1 MRVGVAVVI
10 LIFAGMAAAQP
21 VGDPQTGAPVPAQP
35 SQVPVPYEQTNQ
47 PAARPSST
55 PASAT
60 TTPAPQTQ
68 AAQTPAAEEALP
80 ESWLDG
86 FKWKALVRLRP
97 ESRGNFDFDKKT
109 DDNAEYVGQKIQ
121 FGFEKDFFDDM
132 SANVVVQDSRVW
144 GGQPG
149 SKTGVSTA
157 NDSTSES
164 TDLRIGWLEMRS
176 LGPFDVR
183 VGRQV
188 FRLGEERLVGAAEW
202 GNVGRSSGRG

>member
-1 MRVGVAVVI
+1 MHTAI
-10 LIFAGMAAAQP
+10 HPANAAKSFS
-21 VGDPQTGAPVPAQP
+21 GRYFFN
-35 SQVPVPYEQTNQ
+35 SSC
-47 PAARPSST
+47 RPSIRNN
-55 PASAT
+55 PDHV
-60 TTPAPQTQ
+60 PQTQ

-144 GGQPG
+144 G
-149 SKTGVSTA
+149 SNKT
-157 NDSTSES
+157 
-164 TDLRIGWLEMRS
+164 
-176 LGPFDVR
+176 
-183 VGRQV
+183 
-188 FRLGEERLVGAAEW
+188 
-202 GNVGRSSGRG
+202 SSSQS